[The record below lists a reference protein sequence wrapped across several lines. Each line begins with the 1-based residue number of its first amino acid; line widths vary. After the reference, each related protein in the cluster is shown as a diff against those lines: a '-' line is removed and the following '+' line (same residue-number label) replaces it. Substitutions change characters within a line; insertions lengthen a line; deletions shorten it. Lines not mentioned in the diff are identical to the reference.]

1 MIVVS
6 ALSQRKRAERER
18 ARELDNTYVSNMQ
31 IITYIQADEYVVA
44 YFSKEGEYTNE
55 VYRFESN
62 DNTWKTMNFDIK
74 ETRNGFGCI
83 RFDGKLW
90 IAGGQKAG
98 KSTSVGS
105 VEILEKP
112 SSSLI
117 DLPASIPVGFYYYL
131 KLSLKNCSKPPKNLY
146 CDKEITY
153 SNFRGFESIV
163 NLN

>member
-6 ALSQRKRAERER
+6 ALSQRKSREKE
-18 ARELDNTYVSNMQ
+18 RELDNTYVCNMQ
-31 IITYIQADEYVVA
+31 IITYIQADEYVIA

-98 KSTSVGS
+98 TSTSVGS

-112 SSSLI
+112 TSSLI
-117 DLPASIPVGFYYYL
+117 DLPTSIPVGFYYYL
-131 KLSLKNCSKPPKNLY
+131 KLSLKNCSKPPTNLF
-146 CDKEITY
+146 CDKKITY